1 MSESQKQDVID
12 IFGAN
17 WKNVGNLDY
26 VCCWYKKA
34 ANLMKRNPSCR
45 TALVATNSICQGEQ
59 VANLWEKLFEEGI
72 SLVNQC
78 SQKLDET
85 KKKIEIL
92 VEKNG
97 KFEKEKFTQKEG
109 TDEEK

>member
-1 MSESQKQDVID
+1 MKKNTFETSLKRLEVIVDEMENSQLDID
-12 IFGAN
+12 
-17 WKNVGNLDY
+17 
-26 VCCWYKKA
+26 KA
-34 ANLMKRNPSCR
+34 M
-45 TALVATNSICQGEQ
+45 
-59 VANLWEKLFEEGI
+59 KLFEEGV

-78 SQKLDET
+78 SAKLDET

-109 TDEEK
+109 TNEEK

>member
-1 MSESQKQDVID
+1 MKKSTSFEASLKRLETIVDEMENSQLDID
-12 IFGAN
+12 
-17 WKNVGNLDY
+17 
-26 VCCWYKKA
+26 KA
-34 ANLMKRNPSCR
+34 M
-45 TALVATNSICQGEQ
+45 
-59 VANLWEKLFEEGI
+59 KLFEEGV

-78 SQKLDET
+78 SAKLDET

-109 TDEEK
+109 TNEEK

>member
-1 MSESQKQDVID
+1 MKKSTSFEASLKRLETIVDEMENSQLDID
-12 IFGAN
+12 
-17 WKNVGNLDY
+17 
-26 VCCWYKKA
+26 KA
-34 ANLMKRNPSCR
+34 M
-45 TALVATNSICQGEQ
+45 
-59 VANLWEKLFEEGI
+59 KLFEEGD

-78 SQKLDET
+78 SAKLDET

-109 TDEEK
+109 TNEK